1 MILLSVLLLASAF
14 MSIAVGASAIASAFG
29 PVASSGSTNIM
40 RSALLA
46 GIAAL
51 FGAVLQG
58 RKVTETIGGDI
69 LIGSMGVIQALII
82 LTIASTLVIASVLT
96 DYPMPTAFTVVGAV
110 IGSGLGVGVRWSTVK
125 TIVGFWILVP
135 FLGVGIGYGLY
146 FVIRYLVPK
155 EENKKRIQ
163 TMTLL
168 LGLLLA
174 FTAGANSVGKAIG
187 PLMGLNLNVTYLLIM
202 GGVAMMFGSWLL
214 SPRVINAISFD
225 YSSIG
230 PRRSMVALGTA
241 ALLSQ
246 VGTFLGVPISFAQ
259 AIIAAV
265 IGSGL
270 AVKGAEVGI
279 KKIVFTAGAWT
290 SAFLVAMG
298 LAYGASLLFY

>member
-14 MSIAVGASAIASAFG
+14 MSIAIGASAIASAFG

-58 RKVTETIGGDI
+58 RKVTETIGGGI
-69 LIGSMGVIQALII
+69 LIESMDIVQALII

-96 DYPMPTAFTVVGAV
+96 NYPMPTAFTVVGAV
-110 IGSGLGVGVRWSTVK
+110 VGSGIGIGVRWDTVK

-146 FVIRYLVPK
+146 FVIRYMVPK

-187 PLMGLNLNVTYLLIM
+187 PLMGLDMNVTHLLMM
-202 GGVAMMFGSWLL
+202 GGVTMMLGSWLL

-246 VGTFLGVPISFAQ
+246 AGTFLGVPISFAQ

-270 AVKGAEVGI
+270 AVKGTEVGI

-290 SAFLVAMG
+290 SAFLLSMG
-298 LAYGASLLFY
+298 LAYGASLFFY